1 MILLADCVLVQ
12 ITSKNELGDLETL
25 IATIVGCVM
34 AVATQAK
41 YYSNT
46 ASKILNQMNIYRYL
60 SERRE

>member
-25 IATIVGCVM
+25 IATIVACVM

-46 ASKILNQMNIYRYL
+46 ASKILTR
-60 SERRE
+60 